1 VVHAKSIMAG
11 LGHKA
16 RLGVLEVKNCVVGNW
31 ETSHVHVVHLVDK
44 WLVEGLAAEDG
55 KDAEPVLG
63 HDVEDVLVKRIADY
77 FCVASVSL
85 SSVNEQ

>member
-1 VVHAKSIMAG
+1 M
-11 LGHKA
+11 
-16 RLGVLEVKNCVVGNW
+16 
-31 ETSHVHVVHLVDK
+31 HVVHLVDK
-44 WLVEGLAAEDG
+44 WLVEGLAAEYG

-63 HDVEDVLVKRIADY
+63 HDVEDVLVKRIADH